1 MLIEI
6 GSEVVRFALPTKSDD
21 KVSIGFKLSE
31 ELRFSF
37 RTFSLDKFTM
47 EEVTSSY
54 RPDNTRCYPRFKLRC
69 LLVSLTVGRCRSRG
83 AFILESKELK
93 QRSRSHLSN
102 SESQFISWK
111 SEVKATWS
119 NLDQFCLWTTP
130 PALLHFLKL
139 KIQN

>member
-47 EEVTSSY
+47 E
-54 RPDNTRCYPRFKLRC
+54 DKH
-69 LLVSLTVGRCRSRG
+69 GSRG
-83 AFILESKELK
+83 AA
-93 QRSRSHLSN
+93 RAA
-102 SESQFISWK
+102 K
-111 SEVKATWS
+111 SLRWRV
-119 NLDQFCLWTTP
+119 
-130 PALLHFLKL
+130 
-139 KIQN
+139 

>member
-31 ELRFSF
+31 KLRFSF

-54 RPDNTRCYPRFKLRC
+54 RPNNTRCYPWFKLSFT
-69 LLVSLTVGRCRSRG
+69 LSLG
-83 AFILESKELK
+83 EPD
-93 QRSRSHLSN
+93 
-102 SESQFISWK
+102 
-111 SEVKATWS
+111 
-119 NLDQFCLWTTP
+119 DQGVPSF
-130 PALLHFLKL
+130 
-139 KIQN
+139 

>member
-54 RPDNTRCYPRFKLRC
+54 RPDNTRCYPWFKLSFTFTC
-69 LLVSLTVGRCRSRG
+69 LLVILTVGRCQSRS

-93 QRSRSHLSN
+93 QRLGSRSHL
-102 SESQFISWK
+102 SQFISWK

-119 NLDQFCLWTTP
+119 NLDQFCL
-130 PALLHFLKL
+130 
-139 KIQN
+139 